1 MIVTKGL
8 LMKRFCTI
16 FGASLAALITQAH
29 ASESCI
35 ERIKPP
41 GVFEPVP
48 GLYAQIVKTTSV
60 TRYEIAGTL
69 PYRPDGS
76 LPESLGEQAHETMR
90 NITRSLDA
98 VNLTPANVVR
108 INIYTTDM
116 DAFRKDAINIVFD
129 YFGGTRPA
137 STLVQVPRLANPK
150 VLVEI
155 EAVAAPAGASGAA
168 CKDE

>member
-1 MIVTKGL
+1 
-8 LMKRFCTI
+8 MKRFCTI
-16 FGASLAALITQAH
+16 AGAAFAAVITQVH
-29 ASESCI
+29 AGEDCI

-41 GVFEPVP
+41 GVFEPAP
-48 GLYAQIVKTTSV
+48 GLYAQIVKTTSA

-76 LPESLGEQAHETMR
+76 LPESLGEQAQETMR

-98 VNLTPANVVR
+98 VNLTSANVVR

-129 YFGGTRPA
+129 YFGDTRPA

-155 EAVAAPAGASGAA
+155 EAVAAPAETSGAA
-168 CKDE
+168 CKAE